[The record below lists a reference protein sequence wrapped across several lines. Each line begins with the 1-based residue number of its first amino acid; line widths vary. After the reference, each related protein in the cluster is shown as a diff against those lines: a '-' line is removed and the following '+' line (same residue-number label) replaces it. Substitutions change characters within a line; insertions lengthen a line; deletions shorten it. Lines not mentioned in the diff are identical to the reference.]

1 MPRSFPPLLTAILLT
16 AAAVRGDEFVADVKI
31 APPNPVWPQFRGPD
45 GQGHVTEKIPTSW
58 SDGDL
63 AWKVPIP
70 GKGWSSPIIAQGK
83 IWMTTAV
90 PGKGSTFTLRVLAV
104 QANTGK
110 LVHDIEAFVLP
121 TKFKL
126 HDRNTLATPTP
137 VYDEGR
143 LYVSF
148 GSAGVVAIDTATA
161 KIVWKNESLN
171 VDYETGAA
179 ASPVPYKDKILL
191 SCDAAD
197 QQFAVAL
204 LKSTG
209 EIAWKAERPSDRK
222 DKSSRRAFA
231 TPLVIHADGRD
242 QVVMPAS
249 YCVYAY
255 DPEDGKPLWKVKYGG
270 FSNVPRPV
278 FAHGL
283 VYVQT
288 GFAPPELLAI
298 RPDGTG
304 DVTTTKVVWRFKKGV
319 PNVPSPVVVG
329 DNLYMVADNGILT
342 CLDAKTGSSK
352 WTQRLVAGNYSSSLL
367 AQGTSIYVTSDDGK
381 TTIFEAADEYKEI
394 ARNELAAGKIQASPA
409 VADGCLFLRTDSSLI
424 RVGPR

>member
-1 MPRSFPPLLTAILLT
+1 MPRSLPLLFAHLLLT
-16 AAAVRGDEFVADVKI
+16 TAAVRGDELVADVKV
-31 APPNPVWPQFRGPD
+31 AAPNPVWPQFRGPD

-58 SDGDL
+58 SDGDVD
-63 AWKVPIP
+63 WKVPIP
-70 GKGWSSPIIAQGK
+70 GKGWSSPVIAQGK

-90 PGKGSTFTLRVLAV
+90 PSKGSAFTLRVIAV
-104 QANTGK
+104 QANNGK
-110 LVHDIEAFVLP
+110 PLHDIEAFSLP

-137 VYDEGR
+137 VYDDGR

-161 KIVWKNESLN
+161 KIVWKNESLSL
-171 VDYETGAA
+171 DYETGAA

-209 EIAWKAERPSDRK
+209 EIAWKAQRPSDRK

-242 QVVMPAS
+242 QVVMPAAH
-249 YCVYAY
+249 CVYAY
-255 DPEDGKPLWKVKYGG
+255 DPDTGDLLWKVKYGG

-298 RPDGTG
+298 RPDGSG
-304 DVTTTKVVWRFKKGV
+304 DVTATKVVWRFKKGV

-367 AQGTSIYVTSDDGK
+367 AQGTSIYATSDDGK

-394 ARNELAAGKIQASPA
+394 ARNELAAGKVQASFA
-409 VADGCLFLRTDSSLI
+409 VADGSLFLRTDSSLI
-424 RVGPR
+424 RLGPR

>member
-1 MPRSFPPLLTAILLT
+1 MSRPCLPLCAAILLT
-16 AAAVRGDEFVADVKI
+16 ASVVHGGDVRSGAKI
-31 APPNPVWPQFRGPD
+31 QPPFPVWPQFRGPD
-45 GQGHVTEKIPTSW
+45 GQGHVSEKIPTSW
-58 SDGDL
+58 SDGDV
-63 AWKVPIP
+63 AWKTPIP
-70 GKGWSSPIIAQGK
+70 GKGWSSQVIAEGK

-90 PGKGSTFTLRVLAV
+90 ADKSAGFALRVVAV
-104 QANTGK
+104 SGDTGK
-110 LVHDIEAFVLP
+110 ALHDVEVFSIP

-143 LYVSF
+143 LFVSF
-148 GSAGVVAIDTATA
+148 GSAGVAAIDTASA

-171 VDYETGAA
+171 LDYETGAA

-204 LKSTG
+204 DKATG
-209 EIAWKAERPSDRK
+209 KIAWKTARPSDQK
-222 DKSSRRAFA
+222 NASSRRAFA
-231 TPLVIHADGRD
+231 TPLVIRTERGD

-249 YCVYAY
+249 HCVYAY
-255 DPEDGKPLWKVKYGG
+255 DPGTGEELWKVKYGG

-288 GFAPPELLAI
+288 GFAPPELWAI
-298 RPDGTG
+298 QPDGTG
-304 DVTTTKVVWRFKKGV
+304 DVTKTNVVWRFKKNV

-342 CLDAKTGSSK
+342 CLDAKKGTAK
-352 WTQRLVAGNYSSSLL
+352 WSQRLAAGNYSSSLL
-367 AQGTSIYVTSDDGK
+367 AQDKTIYATSDDGK
-381 TTIFEAADEYKEI
+381 TTIFEAGDEYKEI
-394 ARNELAAGKIQASPA
+394 ARNELAAGKIQASLA
-409 VADGCLFLRTDSSLI
+409 VADGSLYLRTDSSLI
-424 RVGPR
+424 RLGR